1 MLIEDFFST
10 RFFQQIFNLYTRR
23 TLSTASKKNIKQ
35 TTRLLHFNILEMFS
49 RSCLISTR
57 NRIRAKLLKHSK
69 SPLKVHTF
77 HLCALLSLR
86 HYGKVSCHS
95 SKWNREEFQQN
106 TTDKKF
112 EIGVHSSLEM
122 QTNCR
127 QRLLCCMAGNDEV
140 RWRLRVDWGNGIA
153 QQREELELVRNFC
166 HLLAD

>member
-1 MLIEDFFST
+1 MLIEDFFFQLD
-10 RFFQQIFNLYTRR
+10 FFNKYLIYILDA
-23 TLSTASKKNIKQ
+23 LSRQLQKKNIKQ

-127 QRLLCCMAGNDEV
+127 RRLLCCMAGNDEV
-140 RWRLRVDWGNGIA
+140 R
-153 QQREELELVRNFC
+153 
-166 HLLAD
+166 